1 MTTPLEISFHGIE
14 KSDAVEAR
22 IREKFARM
30 EEHFERITHA
40 RVVVTSPNRAGQRA
54 RMFQVKIDI
63 GVPGHQPVVINQEGQ
78 EPYPDVF
85 IALRDAFSAAT
96 RKLDETSDRMKREAR
111 QESARRKPRP
121 DTQD

>member
-22 IREKFARM
+22 IREKYARL
-30 EEHFERITHA
+30 EEHFDRITHA
-40 RVVVTSPNRAGQRA
+40 RVVVTSPTRAGQRA
-54 RMFQVKIDI
+54 KMFQVKIDI

-85 IALRDAFSAAT
+85 IALRDAFAAAS
-96 RKLDETSDRMKREAR
+96 RKLDETADRMHQAR
-111 QESARRKPRP
+111 HERGRRKPNP
-121 DTQD
+121 GSAE